1 MVLEQILAGLHEERR
16 RVTET
21 IAILERLAE
30 SLKYSRRREDIVAA
44 LAADRA
50 GKPERPARSR
60 KKPESERSPRR
71 KRVQAANPEQ
81 PIPPVTNGQEDP
93 FIPQ

>member
-1 MVLEQILAGLHEERR
+1 M
-16 RVTET
+16 ET

-30 SLKYSRRREDIVAA
+30 SLKHSRRREDIIAA

-50 GKPERPARSR
+50 GKPERPARAR
-60 KKPESERSPRR
+60 KKPDSDRSPRR
-71 KRVQAANPEQ
+71 KRVQSGNLEQ
-81 PIPPVTNGQEDP
+81 PTPPVTNGQEDP